1 MSFPHFTKL
10 PIPTFYHFNFFL
22 SFSHS
27 LKKSHPLSV
36 ELVYGNV
43 YCQECN
49 DYVYDTE
56 FEAVSEA
63 FTSRATKSLGHG
75 ARYHPWRPTPSE
87 ISLLKT
93 HKKRKGMFFTNICS
107 QELSV
112 DYA

>member
-1 MSFPHFTKL
+1 MILH
-10 PIPTFYHFNFFL
+10 FFL

-93 HKKRKGMFFTNICS
+93 HKKRKGMF
-107 QELSV
+107 
-112 DYA
+112 